1 MHSLFVFKLAFFLAV
16 LHSAAAHP
24 TRYPKHVKPNCSSLD
39 PPILS
44 YHVHIVF
51 GFNQFDTAMAVRNRT
66 IERFK

>member
-1 MHSLFVFKLAFFLAV
+1 MRSFFVLTFAFCLAV
-16 LHSAAAHP
+16 LHLTAAHP
-24 TRYPKHVKPNCSSLD
+24 TRYPKHTKPNCSSLD

-44 YHVHIVF
+44 YHVHVVF

>member
-1 MHSLFVFKLAFFLAV
+1 M
-16 LHSAAAHP
+16 LHLTAAHP
-24 TRYPKHVKPNCSSLD
+24 TRYPKHTKPNCSSLD

-44 YHVHIVF
+44 YHVHVVF